1 MPLLRLPAV
10 QAEDLPLLE
19 SCDSSVRFRRFI
31 EILVVRKLLD
41 VVIEAGY
48 DVTVDDGEEFP
59 VERSTDRRA
68 ILDAVFAVDECC
80 VTVRC
85 DDGRAIR
92 AGRIFLVLGNS
103 GWDSI
108 SDHSAIL
115 EDLLAPVNEYAEQLS
130 EWM

>member
-1 MPLLRLPAV
+1 MPLLPLPAV

-31 EILVVRKLLD
+31 EILLVRKLLD

-48 DVTVDDGEEFP
+48 VVSVDDGEDVP
-59 VERSTDRRA
+59 VRGSTDRRE
-68 ILDAVFAVDECC
+68 ILDATFAVDEC
-80 VTVRC
+80 RLAL
-85 DDGRAIR
+85 GHE
-92 AGRIFLVLGNS
+92 GKPSGSIFLVFGNS

-108 SDHSAIL
+108 SDNSLRL
-115 EDLLAPVNEYAEQLS
+115 EELLAPVTEYAEQLS